1 MLNKIS
7 KCINYLFDTV
17 TYNNI
22 ICVKSIQM
30 NKKHITNIELMQNKL
45 IMTLLIT
52 PSVPFFFK
60 IHFFLHFQ
68 DIN

>member
-22 ICVKSIQM
+22 ICVKPIQM

-52 PSVPFFFK
+52 PSVPFF
-60 IHFFLHFQ
+60 
-68 DIN
+68 